1 MWELLWLSGF
11 ILLPLFF
18 FLPETSTPTL
28 LYHKARRL
36 RANDH
41 LEATT
46 ADTHATTKRSTR
58 VDIVKLALI
67 KPFEIT
73 LKDPAIAFVN
83 IYVRLHPSN
92 SPIIRPF

>member
-11 ILLPLFF
+11 MFIPLFF

-28 LYHKARRL
+28 LHYKAKRL
-36 RANDH
+36 RKETN
-41 LEATT
+41 
-46 ADTHATTKRSTR
+46 STR
-58 VDIVKLALI
+58 YVSEAMSSNGISRKDIAQMALI

-83 IYVRLHPSN
+83 IYASTHYTYL
-92 SPIIRPF
+92 IEKC